1 MFFQHKLTNW
11 PFDKVGIYFNITNI
25 NCLFNLCI
33 AIHCDDQDSKGEATE
48 QIGGCISFF
57 APLHPCHLWI
67 GNEKSTSFAEKI
79 KLSVESGKAVEFEE
93 ETELRKLDMYPGN
106 LYIFSGGFPH
116 GGGIY
121 SENNVRVFFRV
132 YTADRQGSNADQY
145 YFEHRSL
152 KL

>member
-1 MFFQHKLTNW
+1 MNL
-11 PFDKVGIYFNITNI
+11 PFDKVGIFLHHKHRL
-25 NCLFNLCI
+25 CDFCI

-48 QIGGCISFF
+48 QIGGCISVF
-57 APLHPCHLWI
+57 APLHLCHLWI
-67 GNEKSTSFAEKI
+67 GDEKSTTFAEKI
-79 KLSVESGKAVEFEE
+79 KSSIQSGRAVEFDE

-116 GGGIY
+116 SGGIY
-121 SENNVRVFFRV
+121 SGENVRVFFRV